1 MQLRPYQQDA
11 IDALIEDL
19 AARQGNPIVA
29 LPTGTGKSVI
39 IAEFVRAAFAER
51 GNSLKIIML
60 THVKELIAQNFEK
73 LLKVWSTVPAGIYSA
88 GLNRRELQDPI
99 TYAGISSIHSQHRKL
114 GKVDYLVID
123 ECHLVGTNNRTMYL
137 KFIENLKKVNPEL
150 RVIGLSATP
159 YRLGL
164 GCLTNGGI
172 FTHYAFDLT
181 GIEAFN
187 KLVEDGYLAKLINR
201 RTKCEF
207 DVSGVKVQGGEY
219 VQSSLQMAVDKD
231 TITKAA
237 VQELCVAGKDRKHWL
252 VFASGV
258 EHAKHIG
265 EELAR
270 QGISNCVITGDMP
283 DGERDAALRDWKA
296 GKYRAAVNNNILTT
310 GVDFPGIDLIACLRA
325 TKSTALWVQ
334 MLGRGTR
341 PSPGKE
347 NCLVMD
353 FAGNVKTL
361 GPINDPTIPKP
372 KGTGGGQPPVRE
384 CPECGTYNHISLP
397 RCDDCGNEFPPPIC
411 QLSEKPE
418 ITVPIVRTQE
428 KVIEVIAVD
437 RVSYA
442 RHPGKNGKPDSMR
455 VTYYCNWETFSQY
468 ICLEHGGFAQRKA
481 FDWLKD
487 ARTIPLALPM
497 QIAETTV
504 QKVLE
509 NKDLL
514 KQPTHIK
521 VWLNQKYPEILGV
534 YYG

>member
-11 IDALIEDL
+11 IDSLIEDL
-19 AARQGNPIVA
+19 ATRQGNPIVA

-73 LLKVWSTVPAGIYSA
+73 LLKVWPTVPARIYSA

-181 GIEAFN
+181 GIDAFN

-219 VQSSLQMAVDKD
+219 V
-231 TITKAA
+231 
-237 VQELCVAGKDRKHWL
+237 
-252 VFASGV
+252 
-258 EHAKHIG
+258 
-265 EELAR
+265 
-270 QGISNCVITGDMP
+270 
-283 DGERDAALRDWKA
+283 
-296 GKYRAAVNNNILTT
+296 
-310 GVDFPGIDLIACLRA
+310 
-325 TKSTALWVQ
+325 
-334 MLGRGTR
+334 
-341 PSPGKE
+341 
-347 NCLVMD
+347 
-353 FAGNVKTL
+353 
-361 GPINDPTIPKP
+361 
-372 KGTGGGQPPVRE
+372 
-384 CPECGTYNHISLP
+384 
-397 RCDDCGNEFPPPIC
+397 IC
-411 QLSEKPE
+411 HS
-418 ITVPIVRTQE
+418 
-428 KVIEVIAVD
+428 
-437 RVSYA
+437 
-442 RHPGKNGKPDSMR
+442 
-455 VTYYCNWETFSQY
+455 
-468 ICLEHGGFAQRKA
+468 
-481 FDWLKD
+481 
-487 ARTIPLALPM
+487 
-497 QIAETTV
+497 
-504 QKVLE
+504 
-509 NKDLL
+509 
-514 KQPTHIK
+514 
-521 VWLNQKYPEILGV
+521 
-534 YYG
+534 